1 MENVEKKEAELPEQ
15 QEQALSRS
23 ASIDES
29 DAGEPNP
36 ALQEPDALALVLGDV
51 TPASVATSRKEYLLH
66 QARADRR
73 KWIQKIPLPFASAR
87 DPHNVWMMDD
97 RLAKIQTSSAC
108 RQIPAATKVLS
119 ELYGIA
125 DHTRTK
131 EEVAERVDLL
141 VRIACALLMGLYWC
155 MCHVSRVPHF

>member
-1 MENVEKKEAELPEQ
+1 MEGVENKEDESPEQ
-15 QEQALSRS
+15 QEQQEQVLSRS
-23 ASIDES
+23 VSADES
-29 DAGEPNP
+29 DIEEPNP

-51 TPASVATSRKEYLLH
+51 QPESVATSRKEYLLQ

-97 RLAKIQTSSAC
+97 RLAKIQSSSAC
-108 RQIPAATKVLS
+108 RRIPAATKVLS

-131 EEVAERVDLL
+131 EEVAERVNSL
-141 VRIACALLMGLYWC
+141 VRIICA
-155 MCHVSRVPHF
+155 